1 MSLRSDVWR
10 GPITDHD
17 QARRISKAAAWAFGG
32 VAVLLL
38 APMMVDMTRPDH
50 PTVVGDFAIIMLL
63 AIPSA
68 IMLTRPSRGA
78 AAVLLAASVVFLVGS
93 FAFVGLGAAQ
103 RGAGA
108 LLALPLSLAWAAL
121 SLLAWRALKAA
132 QALHRDEFGDT
143 AAADQS

>member
-1 MSLRSDVWR
+1 MILRSDVWR
-10 GPITDHD
+10 GPITDPE
-17 QARRISKAAAWAFGG
+17 QARSISKAAAWAFGG

-38 APMMVDMTRPDH
+38 GPMIFDMTRPDH

-68 IMLTRPSRGA
+68 ILLTRPSRGA
-78 AAVLLAASVVFLVGS
+78 AAVLLAASVVFLAAS
-93 FAFVGLGAAQ
+93 LAFVGIDAAQ
-103 RGAGA
+103 RGADA

-132 QALHRDEFGDT
+132 LALRRGDVID
-143 AAADQS
+143 AAST